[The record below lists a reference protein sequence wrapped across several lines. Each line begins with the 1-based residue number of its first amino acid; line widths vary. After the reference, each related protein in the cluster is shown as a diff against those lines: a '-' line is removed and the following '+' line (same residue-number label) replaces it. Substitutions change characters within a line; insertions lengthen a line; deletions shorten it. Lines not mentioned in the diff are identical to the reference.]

1 MNNRESEQMY
11 VYSAVLYSL
20 VKLRESEQDAYQ
32 ALRSRNNIA
41 VRKSRA
47 KKRQKGYIK
56 RQATLKY
63 LFELK
68 EEEKRRAAYESLKL
82 NRDLRQCSTTLTLTV
97 LWPIDYGR

>member
-47 KKRQKGYIK
+47 KKRQKVCIK

-63 LFELK
+63 LLLTQHMPE
-68 EEEKRRAAYESLKL
+68 R
-82 NRDLRQCSTTLTLTV
+82 LRNNILYMNFDNS
-97 LWPIDYGR
+97 